1 MYDKEFYEKYARAS
15 LEFFY
20 GEKLKKFV
28 LAECPDLQN
37 DTDNIGVEVTRGI
50 SQYVGKMSRL
60 ANECME
66 NNLTFD
72 QKISRANRMFRKNF
86 LGIIHESGAF
96 VIADPQNGVDSY
108 EIHIREIVE
117 KIKIKVEKLDK
128 LYKKFETNC
137 LYVFTEYPLK
147 SKQIWVLADLMNAEN
162 LSQYDIYFIN
172 ALDRVYVINAK
183 DNFKFTKYKYSAA
196 ELCGFTQQGQAD

>member
-50 SQYVGKMSRL
+50 SQYVGKMSRW

-66 NNLTFD
+66 NSLTFD

-137 LYVFTEYPLK
+137 LYVFTE
-147 SKQIWVLADLMNAEN
+147 
-162 LSQYDIYFIN
+162 
-172 ALDRVYVINAK
+172 
-183 DNFKFTKYKYSAA
+183 
-196 ELCGFTQQGQAD
+196 

>member
-1 MYDKEFYEKYARAS
+1 MYDKEFYEKYAKAS

-20 GEKLKKFV
+20 GEKLKNFV

-108 EIHIREIVE
+108 EIHM
-117 KIKIKVEKLDK
+117 KFFQHNNIKDRMPKT
-128 LYKKFETNC
+128 FRSTT
-137 LYVFTEYPLK
+137 FTL
-147 SKQIWVLADLMNAEN
+147 LMP
-162 LSQYDIYFIN
+162 SI
-172 ALDRVYVINAK
+172 
-183 DNFKFTKYKYSAA
+183 
-196 ELCGFTQQGQAD
+196 GFM